1 MDPLMIGAVTLILLT
16 AFSFSPLGLGGGALF
31 VPILHYIVG
40 FDMHL
45 AIVASLILV
54 WSVAL
59 GSRAAHEHDG
69 FTAKKRGKKG
79 IPTAVVGAVIG
90 ALVAFMLIEHVSDLV
105 IKAAAAGVLI
115 WVIARAAE
123 KLRMESNGEAEP
135 PEIKV
140 EGEVLRKYR
149 VGCFAGGA
157 ASGMLGIGGGS
168 VFVTIHRQFLGLD
181 AHKAAGTSYIIESWM
196 VPVGILTH
204 LFINGTAG
212 DLAAEVGDPLFLIL
226 PLVVIGTAWLGAHYA
241 IVHLPIKLIT
251 IGFISAVSLSIVRYL
266 LDIGMFIGNL

>member
-1 MDPLMIGAVTLILLT
+1 MDSVTIAALILILLT

-40 FDMHL
+40 FDLHL
-45 AIVASLILV
+45 AIVGSLILV
-54 WSVAL
+54 WSVAI

-69 FTAKKRGKKG
+69 FTAKKIGKKG
-79 IPTAVVGAVIG
+79 IPTAVVGAVVG
-90 ALVAFMLIEHVSDLV
+90 ALMAFMLIEHVSDLV
-105 IKAAAAGVLI
+105 IKATAAGVLI

-135 PEIKV
+135 PEIEV
-140 EGEVLRKYR
+140 EGEVLKKYR
-149 VGCFAGGA
+149 IGCFAGGA

-204 LFINGTAG
+204 LFVNGTAG
-212 DLAAEVGDPLFLIL
+212 DLAAGVGDPLFLLL

-266 LDIGMFIGNL
+266 LDIGMFIGNI

>member
-1 MDPLMIGAVTLILLT
+1 MDPLMIGAVILILLT
-16 AFSFSPLGLGGGALF
+16 AFSFSPLGLGGGVLF
-31 VPILHYIVG
+31 VPIFHYILG
-40 FDMHL
+40 FELHL
-45 AIVASLILV
+45 AIVTSLILV
-54 WSVAL
+54 WCVSL

-79 IPTAVVGAVIG
+79 IPTALMGAVIG
-90 ALVAFMLIEHVSDLV
+90 ALVAFILIEYVSDLV
-105 IKAAAAGVLI
+105 IKAVAAGVLI

-123 KLRMESNGEAEP
+123 KLRQEAHGESEP
-135 PEIKV
+135 PEIAV

-149 VGCFAGGA
+149 IGCFAGGA

-181 AHKAAGTSYIIESWM
+181 AHRAAGTSYIIESWM
-196 VPVGILTH
+196 VPVGVLTH

-212 DLAAEVGDPLFLIL
+212 DLAAEVGNPLYILL

-251 IGFISAVSLSIVRYL
+251 YGFIAVVSLSIVRYL
-266 LDIGMFIGNL
+266 LDIGMFIGAI